1 MPLVKKKLSVAAG
14 ATSATAKCACWQVTA
29 RNAGLTVEAQY
40 KKVVSS
46 PDLQDLL
53 VCVLAGT
60 AWHGDTERIVT

>member
-1 MPLVKKKLSVAAG
+1 M
-14 ATSATAKCACWQVTA
+14 
-29 RNAGLTVEAQY
+29 EAQY

-60 AWHGDTERIVT
+60 AWHGDTERIVLDDAVSVTEDRRRTQAPKLENL